1 MGIKYEPLS
10 DHPVIQK
17 REIFEKRTRKSRA
30 LKVKVVFGL
39 SSILDVTKTDNG
51 EWGMGNGEWGMG
63 NGEWEIEN
71 GKWEIENGKLIFFVS
86 LFHYLKLYLLMPGWS
101 VRLVKNC
108 DRGLENVAS
117 AASGSIF
124 QA

>member
-1 MGIKYEPLS
+1 MGNGEW
-10 DHPVIQK
+10 
-17 REIFEKRTRKSRA
+17 
-30 LKVKVVFGL
+30 GMG
-39 SSILDVTKTDNG
+39 NG

-86 LFHYLKLYLLMPGWS
+86 LFYYLKLYLLLPGWS

-108 DRGLENVAS
+108 DQGLENVAS

-124 QA
+124 QT

>member
-1 MGIKYEPLS
+1 MGNGEW
-10 DHPVIQK
+10 
-17 REIFEKRTRKSRA
+17 
-30 LKVKVVFGL
+30 GMG
-39 SSILDVTKTDNG
+39 NG

-86 LFHYLKLYLLMPGWS
+86 LFHYLKLYLLLPGWS

>member
-1 MGIKYEPLS
+1 MELPQRMLLKRGMG
-10 DHPVIQK
+10 
-17 REIFEKRTRKSRA
+17 
-30 LKVKVVFGL
+30 
-39 SSILDVTKTDNG
+39 NG

-63 NGEWEIEN
+63 NGEWGMGNGEWGMGNGEWGMGNGKWGMGNGKWEIEN
-71 GKWEIENGKLIFFVS
+71 GKWKIENGKLIFFVS
-86 LFHYLKLYLLMPGWS
+86 LFHYLKLYLLLPGWS